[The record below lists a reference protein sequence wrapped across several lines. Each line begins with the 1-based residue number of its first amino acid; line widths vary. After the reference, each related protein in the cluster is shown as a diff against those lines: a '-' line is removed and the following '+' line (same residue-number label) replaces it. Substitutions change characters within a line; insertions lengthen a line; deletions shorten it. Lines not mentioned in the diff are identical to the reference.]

1 MPKILSMA
9 LHRASLKTKIIYGI
23 IKSITGMILIL
34 TKSICN
40 TTNIPCLTRFSPIP
54 IIKIISNKIHSKIMS
69 DTNNNIIITNNN
81 RYKCKHL
88 QKIPLITFS
97 LIKTKKIKNEKYKN
111 KQTKIFFSIILILFK
126 KYINIKINLDI
137 KIIFSKYYFS
147 KFYFFI

>member
-1 MPKILSMA
+1 
-9 LHRASLKTKIIYGI
+9 
-23 IKSITGMILIL
+23 
-34 TKSICN
+34 
-40 TTNIPCLTRFSPIP
+40 
-54 IIKIISNKIHSKIMS
+54 MS

-126 KYINIKINLDI
+126 KIYKYKNKFRYKNYI
-137 KIIFSKYYFS
+137 F
-147 KFYFFI
+147 